1 MCDEYEDER
10 LVAVWRKLEEM
21 DRNKAASP
29 EDEES
34 VEPLVRI
41 EPDPAAT
48 PKARPKSLVH

>member
-10 LVAVWRKLEEM
+10 MVAFWRKLEEM
-21 DRNKAASP
+21 DRNKLAP
-29 EDEES
+29 LDDEEV

-48 PKARPKSLVH
+48 PKTKPKSLVH